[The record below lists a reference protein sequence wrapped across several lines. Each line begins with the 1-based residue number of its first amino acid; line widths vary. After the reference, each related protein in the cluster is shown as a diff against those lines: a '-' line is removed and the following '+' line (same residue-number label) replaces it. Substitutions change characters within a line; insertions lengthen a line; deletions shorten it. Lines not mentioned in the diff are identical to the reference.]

1 MRVPYRSL
9 LIIVL
14 VMFSGV
20 AGAAVTC
27 GMVGS
32 VYTCTDG
39 NTGASSGCSMVN
51 GVYVCSDTSSG
62 PQGNTCIT
70 NNTTGAVS
78 CIDMSGGGG
87 NGGLT
92 LGGGLGSLLNSPR
105 PSPSSGWLSKLTWW
119 FSYAISTF
127 FNGLVGFLKDL
138 VTYVLS
144 TVLSLIA
151 SAISVIGVPS
161 WLKNYSLGNVL
172 GQTGAVTLFF
182 MGQLQIPISLG
193 LIGAGYAFRLV
204 RKFLTVFQW

>member
-1 MRVPYRSL
+1 
-9 LIIVL
+9 
-14 VMFSGV
+14 MF
-20 AGAAVTC
+20 AGGASAAVTC
-27 GMVGS
+27 NTING

-39 NTGASSGCSMVN
+39 DSGLSSYCQMVD
-51 GVYVCSDTSSG
+51 GVYVCSDNSTG
-62 PQGNTCIT
+62 PKGKTCIT

-78 CIDMSGGGG
+78 CIDSGGGGG
-87 NGGLT
+87 NGGID

-127 FNGLVGFLKDL
+127 FSALVGFLKDM

-144 TVLSLIA
+144 TVLMVVTA
-151 SAISVIGVPS
+151 AISAIGVPS